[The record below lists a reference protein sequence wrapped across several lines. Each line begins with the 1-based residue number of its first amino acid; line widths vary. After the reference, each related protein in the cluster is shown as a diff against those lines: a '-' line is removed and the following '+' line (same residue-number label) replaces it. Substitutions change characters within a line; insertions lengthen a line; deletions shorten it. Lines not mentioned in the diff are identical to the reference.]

1 MIFCANGR
9 RWVVALQAVIRLILI
24 AAGKSNDNGS
34 NEEPGSSEIVSTM
47 RRRLSHQDDS
57 LSAIF
62 DLTTDGIVDL
72 DLIFSSTIFDDS
84 PLINGGT
91 QDMKNEEGAF

>member
-1 MIFCANGR
+1 MCVNDN
-9 RWVVALQAVIRLILI
+9 RWVVALQAVIRLVLI
-24 AAGKSNDNGS
+24 AAGKIYDNGPS
-34 NEEPGSSEIVSTM
+34 EDPGSSEIVSTM

-72 DLIFSSTIFDDS
+72 DLIFSSTIFDDP
-84 PLINGGT
+84 PLIDGTT
-91 QDMKNEEGAF
+91 QDAKNEEDAL